1 KTVNVNGP
9 LAQGLEVDYDGEKR
23 ADLTLNVSAN
33 IGNVGNGSSVRV
45 LEASSLAVQ
54 FQGASILN
62 SSIQV
67 DEDTTQTVSIVN
79 QSVGDAVVNGDGLF
93 RGTAIED
100 GHSIRTLTIATEN
113 SGDLTVGG
121 VAMDL
126 PPVDALA
133 NANSLQTLNV
143 SAASNGDIML
153 GLIGDHHGGEADD
166 LETVSIQAADY
177 ADITS
182 YGIDADET
190 DGAGNNAADISRIDI
205 VGGTETRIGL
215 FGAEQDLE
223 VDGHSNVVLPEVITQ
238 AWVPPVIFQGHV
250 IVPGYFVN
258 DERTSYDI
266 DTFGHNWLQA
276 GSVGAMNITT
286 AGEVVGAVSEVATQ
300 EVAHWTGNIGP
311 VGGHWGT
318 PTVAFVHVFNDLV
331 GLDLEAPSTGTL
343 NVSGTGS
350 VNGFFFED
358 EVVKTLDASGLAG
371 GDAGTVTTDGFAAY
385 LGTDVADELGV
396 IGRDYG
402 FAVLTTEEASS
413 GFTVLGSQD
422 ANYVVGTNSADSLT
436 GASLSDLLIGNG
448 GRDNLMGDAG
458 NDILFGDNTGAELAR
473 EIAFGNDT
481 IDGGAGNDIIIGG
494 GQAAGGQDTMTGGTG
509 DDTFV
514 FRLGE
519 EFVGLN
525 SETGK
530 SSVGSAV
537 SNDIITDFGN
547 GNDVL
552 VFDVD
557 APELTGVDLYFEG
570 EWHTEIGA
578 FGPAN
583 VVVRQGTYADGG
595 EGTFQVSATG
605 SDYQVLLMNNGQYF
619 GVPSGNGQNLFNDAD
634 HEIALLGAADGS
646 GSISAD
652 NFVFV

>member
-45 LEASSLAVQ
+45 LEATSLAVQ

-79 QSVGDAVVNGDGLF
+79 QSVGDAVVNGDGSF
-93 RGTAIED
+93 RDTAIED
-100 GHSIRTLTIATEN
+100 GDAIRTLTIATEN
-113 SGDLTVGG
+113 SGDLTVGD
-121 VAMDL
+121 VF
-126 PPVDALA
+126 VDALA

-143 SAASNGDIML
+143 SAASNGDILL
-153 GLIGDHHGGEADD
+153 GLIGNRRGGEAND

-177 ADITS
+177 ANIAS
-182 YGIDADET
+182 FGIDADET
-190 DGAGNNAADISRIDI
+190 DGAGNNAADISRIDV
-205 VGGTETRIGL
+205 VGGAETRIGL
-215 FGAEQDLE
+215 LGAGNDLQL
-223 VDGHSNVVLPEVITQ
+223 VMNSHANVLGTET
-238 AWVPPVIFQGHV
+238 A
-250 IVPGYFVN
+250 
-258 DERTSYDI
+258 TA
-266 DTFGHNWLQA
+266 GHNWLQA

-286 AGEVVGAVSEVATQ
+286 AGEVVGGVFEFAFQPDGQGSLS
-300 EVAHWTGNIGP
+300 
-311 VGGHWGT
+311 
-318 PTVAFVHVFNDLV
+318 TVHEFLSLV

-385 LGTDVADELGV
+385 LGADVAGELGV
-396 IGRDYG
+396 DTGRDYG
-402 FAVLTTEEASS
+402 FAVLTTEDASS

-422 ANYVVGTNSADSLT
+422 ANYVVGTNSDDSLT
-436 GASLSDLLIGNG
+436 GASLSDLLIGNAG
-448 GRDNLMGDAG
+448 NDALIGDAG
-458 NDILFGDNTGAELAR
+458 DDIIFGDNTGAELA
-473 EIAFGNDT
+473 ELPEGVSFGNDT

-494 GQAAGGQDTMTGGTG
+494 GQAAGGQDTMMGGTG
-509 DDTFV
+509 DDAFV

-519 EFVGLN
+519 DFTGLN

-530 SSVGSAV
+530 SSVGAEV

-557 APELTGVDLYFEG
+557 APNDSTIYLYNG
-570 EWHTEIGA
+570 ANWQQVSGTIGA
-578 FGPAN
+578 AGN
-583 VVVRQGTYADGG
+583 VILRQGTYADGG
-595 EGTFQVSATG
+595 EGTFVVDANG
-605 SDYQVLLMNNGQYF
+605 SDYQVLLMNEGADF
-619 GVPSGNGQNLFNDAD
+619 GAGDGNGQNLFNDAD

-646 GSISAD
+646 GSLSEG